1 MSHFGRLEEFDCS
14 STDIDSYFERLHA
27 FYRANSVRD
36 SAKVDVFL
44 SVVGPKTYK
53 LLKSLIAPA
62 LPSDKTIDELYQ
74 TLKRHVQ
81 PTDSVISR
89 RARFYTIKQKDTES
103 VTDFVAELKLLA
115 AECEFDAFL
124 DQALRD
130 IFAIGIGDRETQR
143 KLREAKHLTFAK
155 AVEIALARES
165 ISRELSGTSDKDA
178 AGGMHA
184 LGHSSSG
191 QAQQPRP
198 ARSKRGRGGGRYGG
212 SRRGQQQSGASTGA
226 CKCYRCGQNHHAS
239 TCKFKQYEC
248 HGCHKKGHLRSMC
261 RSKVRFLDT
270 QTSGE
275 EEDEEETLGIF
286 HTNTPVKASK
296 EPWSTTMVIDQVPVR
311 MEIDTGS
318 GKSLIGKDIWKQSF
332 PKKKLRETPVNLTTY
347 SGEKLPLLGTC
358 LVEVQYQGERHHL
371 ELLVADVT
379 DQPPIIGRDWLSK
392 IKIDWKGVFH
402 IKSRTLQQVLDK
414 HEAVFEKG
422 LGTMK
427 KFKAKLHL
435 KSGATPK
442 FVKARPVPFALRP
455 KVEASLEKLEQE
467 GVLEKVTHSEWGSPI
482 VVVPKKTGGVRICG
496 DYKVTLNQV
505 LDVDQHP
512 LPKPSDLFAT
522 LAGGKVFSKLDLTQA
537 YHQMEVE
544 EKFQHLLTI
553 TTHKGLYRYRRLPF
567 GISSAPALFQR
578 TMEQILQG
586 IPGVVAFMDDIELTG
601 ATVEEHLDRLDQVL
615 QRLEEHGLRLH
626 KSKCEFLKDRVEYL
640 GHIID
645 KDGLHPVPEKVR
657 AITDAPAP
665 SNVSELR
672 SYLGMLQYY
681 ARFLPNLSSE
691 LSPLHDL
698 LKDKTPWLWT
708 DKCQAAFLRTKQL
721 LTSARVLTHYDVNL
735 PIRLECDA
743 SSVGLGAV
751 ISHEMPDGTHRPVAY
766 ASTYM
771 LTT

>member
-1 MSHFGRLEEFDCS
+1 MRHPNLSRPGLF
-14 STDIDSYFERLHA
+14 RLH
-27 FYRANSVRD
+27 R
-36 SAKVDVFL
+36 
-44 SVVGPKTYK
+44 
-53 LLKSLIAPA
+53 
-62 LPSDKTIDELYQ
+62 
-74 TLKRHVQ
+74 
-81 PTDSVISR
+81 
-89 RARFYTIKQKDTES
+89 
-103 VTDFVAELKLLA
+103 
-115 AECEFDAFL
+115 
-124 DQALRD
+124 
-130 IFAIGIGDRETQR
+130 
-143 KLREAKHLTFAK
+143 
-155 AVEIALARES
+155 
-165 ISRELSGTSDKDA
+165 
-178 AGGMHA
+178 
-184 LGHSSSG
+184 
-191 QAQQPRP
+191 
-198 ARSKRGRGGGRYGG
+198 
-212 SRRGQQQSGASTGA
+212 
-226 CKCYRCGQNHHAS
+226 
-239 TCKFKQYEC
+239 
-248 HGCHKKGHLRSMC
+248 
-261 RSKVRFLDT
+261 
-270 QTSGE
+270 
-275 EEDEEETLGIF
+275 
-286 HTNTPVKASK
+286 
-296 EPWSTTMVIDQVPVR
+296 
-311 MEIDTGS
+311 
-318 GKSLIGKDIWKQSF
+318 
-332 PKKKLRETPVNLTTY
+332 
-347 SGEKLPLLGTC
+347 
-358 LVEVQYQGERHHL
+358 
-371 ELLVADVT
+371 
-379 DQPPIIGRDWLSK
+379 
-392 IKIDWKGVFH
+392 
-402 IKSRTLQQVLDK
+402 
-414 HEAVFEKG
+414 
-422 LGTMK
+422 
-427 KFKAKLHL
+427 
-435 KSGATPK
+435 
-442 FVKARPVPFALRP
+442 LRP

-743 SSVGLGAV
+743 SSAGLGAV
-751 ISHEMPDGTHRPVAY
+751 ISHKMPAGTH
-766 ASTYM
+766 
-771 LTT
+771 

>member
-1 MSHFGRLEEFDCS
+1 MQH
-14 STDIDSYFERLHA
+14 
-27 FYRANSVRD
+27 
-36 SAKVDVFL
+36 
-44 SVVGPKTYK
+44 
-53 LLKSLIAPA
+53 
-62 LPSDKTIDELYQ
+62 
-74 TLKRHVQ
+74 
-81 PTDSVISR
+81 
-89 RARFYTIKQKDTES
+89 
-103 VTDFVAELKLLA
+103 
-115 AECEFDAFL
+115 
-124 DQALRD
+124 
-130 IFAIGIGDRETQR
+130 
-143 KLREAKHLTFAK
+143 
-155 AVEIALARES
+155 
-165 ISRELSGTSDKDA
+165 
-178 AGGMHA
+178 
-184 LGHSSSG
+184 
-191 QAQQPRP
+191 
-198 ARSKRGRGGGRYGG
+198 
-212 SRRGQQQSGASTGA
+212 
-226 CKCYRCGQNHHAS
+226 
-239 TCKFKQYEC
+239 
-248 HGCHKKGHLRSMC
+248 
-261 RSKVRFLDT
+261 
-270 QTSGE
+270 
-275 EEDEEETLGIF
+275 
-286 HTNTPVKASK
+286 
-296 EPWSTTMVIDQVPVR
+296 
-311 MEIDTGS
+311 
-318 GKSLIGKDIWKQSF
+318 
-332 PKKKLRETPVNLTTY
+332 
-347 SGEKLPLLGTC
+347 
-358 LVEVQYQGERHHL
+358 QGERHRL

-427 KFKAKLHL
+427 KFNAKLHL

-467 GVLEKVTHSEWGSPI
+467 GVLEKVTHCEWGSPI

-537 YHQMEVE
+537 YHQMEVD

-553 TTHKGLYRYRRLPF
+553 TTHKGLCRYHRLPF
-567 GISSAPALFQR
+567 GISSTPALFQR

-586 IPGVVAFMDDIELTG
+586 IPGAVAFMDDIELTG
-601 ATVEEHLDRLDQVL
+601 ATAEEHLDRLDQVL
-615 QRLEEHGLRLH
+615 QRLEEHGLRLQ

-743 SSVGLGAV
+743 CSAGLGAV
-751 ISHEMPDGTHRPVAY
+751 ISHDNAGWN
-766 ASTYM
+766 ASTSRVCIHVHVDHLVAAPPCAPLPDTQVTKAHPNSPSRPTSLIPEVRNPAHSPNPDSPDILSPVPVPEGSTTSPVSSPAASRQGRTSDTTLVPNPQPKPAETAGVRRSARIGNHLQNLICECA
-771 LTT
+771 LTHSIRDSASKDNHNS